1 MMRRSV
7 TKSSVPCFLD
17 SVRPRQRPSKTVS
30 VGLARFLA
38 ILALGSLSIA
48 PPAKADEGCTLR
60 GEVSLP
66 ESVAVYDG
74 ATGGR
79 EIAHF
84 TGAKVELSV
93 SSFPD
98 SSSGRAV
105 IETSGFRIKGFAR
118 ARDLPVYTARSV
130 PVSAGHV
137 WIGEGR
143 RVAIIGG
150 APGRLHAE
158 RALASPLSGNFQ
170 GWAPCEAFTL
180 TERVPSGWSP
190 PGGARGYV
198 MARERISLYSAPR
211 GDVVTSI
218 ERAGGG
224 PSVLLW
230 SMDREGSWVHVVRH
244 ADVLLDAWA
253 KAEDVS
259 PLPPGETMDQLAPS
273 TSVPGTPRIVAQ
285 GQSKTV
291 RVASP
296 VSIRIGASDTA
307 GVIGGVDAGV
317 EIMVLDTVAGWASVV
332 PKALTVAPSGSLQFW
347 VRTKELGL

>member
-1 MMRRSV
+1 
-7 TKSSVPCFLD
+7 
-17 SVRPRQRPSKTVS
+17 
-30 VGLARFLA
+30 
-38 ILALGSLSIA
+38 
-48 PPAKADEGCTLR
+48 
-60 GEVSLP
+60 
-66 ESVAVYDG
+66 
-74 ATGGR
+74 

-84 TGAKVELSV
+84 TGAKVALSV
-93 SSFPD
+93 SAFPD

-118 ARDLPVYTARSV
+118 ARDLPVYTTRSV
-130 PVSAGHV
+130 PVYAGHV

-158 RALASPLSGNFQ
+158 RALTSPLSGNFH
-170 GWAPCEAFTL
+170 GWAPCDAFTL

-190 PGGARGYV
+190 PGGARGYA
-198 MARERISLYSAPR
+198 MARERISLYSAAR

-224 PSVLLW
+224 SSVLLW
-230 SMDREGSWVHVVRH
+230 SMDREGAWVHVERH
-244 ADVLLDAWA
+244 GDVLLDAWA
-253 KAEDVS
+253 KAEDLS

-273 TSVPGTPRIVAQ
+273 TTVPGTPRILVQ

-296 VSIRIGASDTA
+296 VSIRAGATDAA
-307 GVIGGVDAGV
+307 GVIGGIEAGV

-332 PKALTVAPSGSLQFW
+332 PKTLTVAPSGSVQFW